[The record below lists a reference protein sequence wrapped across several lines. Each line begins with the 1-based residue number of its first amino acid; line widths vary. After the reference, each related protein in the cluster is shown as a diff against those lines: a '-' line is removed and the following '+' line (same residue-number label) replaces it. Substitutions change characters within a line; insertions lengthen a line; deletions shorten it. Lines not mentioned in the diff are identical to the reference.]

1 MIAIYVRESTPRQYE
16 KGFNFETQKEKSLQF
31 LDLYDIDEEY
41 KFYLEKGKSAWTTN
55 RPVLKELM
63 QDIVDGKITTLVI
76 YKLDRLLRRHK
87 GKEEILSLLEEYNVT
102 LMSVSEKIDTSSSYG
117 KLILNMMVSYSE
129 WEEDVNS
136 ERTNDGLTMG
146 AELGYFMNGGR
157 CPFGWE
163 RYTVG
168 NHKKIKVNR
177 AEKEV
182 IHKMAEY
189 IHNGYSTYQ
198 VKMLINENEYLKS
211 INKTFCENQI
221 INILKDKK
229 NVGIY
234 EYKGKE
240 YVLEGETIFTEAEYK
255 QVQNDLAERPYTGRY
270 SYLFDHKVRSI
281 KGAKARLEC
290 SVKKDKVYLYYFDN
304 QSKKRISESMV
315 KKQFIKYMKESNLL
329 YIQKRTKSRSAD
341 IRHIAALRRQLKNMY
356 ENMELTTEVYFEEMR
371 KLDKEQRSADNY
383 YKRYVQEFDIWFNSL
398 DYDQQVKIIWQNI
411 KCIEVDFE
419 TKELRFNS

>member
-16 KGFNFETQKEKSLQF
+16 KGFNFETQKEKTLQF
-31 LDLYDIDEEY
+31 LDLYDMKEEY

-55 RPVLKELM
+55 RPALKELK
-63 QDIVDGKITTLVI
+63 QDIIDGNITTLVV

-87 GKEEILSLLEEYNVT
+87 GKEEIFSLLEEYDVT
-102 LMSVSEKIDTSSSYG
+102 FMSVSEKIDTSTAYG
-117 KLILNMMVSYSE
+117 KFILNMIVSFTE
-129 WEEDVNS
+129 LEEDVNS
-136 ERTNDGLTMG
+136 ERTNDGLRMG

-168 NHKKIKVNR
+168 NHRKIKVNR

-189 IHNGYSTYQ
+189 LHNGYSTYQ
-198 VKMLINENEYLKS
+198 VKMLINENEYMKS

-229 NVGIY
+229 NAGIY
-234 EYKGKE
+234 EYKGKK
-240 YVLEGETIFTEAEYK
+240 YVLEGETVFTEEEYK
-255 QVQNDLAERPYTGRY
+255 QVQNDLSERSYTGRY
-270 SYLFDHKVRSI
+270 SYLFDSKVRNI
-281 KGAKARLEC
+281 NGAKAKLEC
-290 SVKKDKVYLYYFDN
+290 SVKKDKVYLYYYDN
-304 QSKKRISESMV
+304 QSKKRINESMI
-315 KKQFIKYMKESNLL
+315 KKQFIEYMKESNLL
-329 YIQKRTKSRSAD
+329 YRQKRTKSRSAD

-356 ENMELTTEVYFEEMR
+356 DNMELTTDVYLEEMR
-371 KLDKEQRSADNY
+371 KLDKEQQSADNY

-398 DYDQQVKIIWQNI
+398 DYDQQVKVIWQNI
-411 KCIEVDFE
+411 KYVEVDFE
-419 TKELRFNS
+419 TKELHFNS